1 MWFYLMLLSSQWGSS
16 PAKSS
21 SGVRLKQG
29 SKVRDFMAE
38 LLLQLALI
46 YGKLGLG
53 IGGGWLL
60 GKYLPASLGRN
71 LGKGLF
77 WFGIPL
83 SVFGFVRQV
92 DLTGTLWFAP
102 VVAWLAMGLCFG
114 VAWLW
119 LRYRTPDLSLPSQGS
134 FLLVSSIG
142 NTGYLGYPISL
153 AIAGPETF
161 AWALFYDLLGSLLWG
176 YGVGVMVATYYG
188 QGENQTWGTRLK
200 NMGTQV
206 GINPSLWSLVLGLAC
221 KPLVFPEPLEW
232 SLEIASWVVIGLAII
247 LIGMRLGEL
256 EPGQEI
262 PPVRSSLLIKMAI
275 APFLFGLILPFFN
288 LPNVICLV
296 LVLQIAMPPAFA
308 TLIVS
313 ETYALDRQ
321 LAVSSLATGTLLLL
335 GTLPIWLLWF
345 R

>member
-1 MWFYLMLLSSQWGSS
+1 
-16 PAKSS
+16 
-21 SGVRLKQG
+21 
-29 SKVRDFMAE
+29 MAE

-60 GKYLPASLGRN
+60 GKYFPPRLGES

-92 DLTGTLWFAP
+92 DLTGALWLAP

-114 VAWLW
+114 AAWLW
-119 LRYRTPDLSLPSQGS
+119 LRYRAKGLSRSSQGS

-153 AIAGPETF
+153 AIAGSETF

-188 QGENQTWGTRLK
+188 QGENKTWLMRLK

-206 GINPSLWSLVLGLAC
+206 GINPSLWSLVLGLVC
-221 KPLVFPEPLEW
+221 KPLVFPAPLEW
-232 SLEIASWVVIGLAII
+232 GLEISSWAVIGLAIV

-256 EPGQEI
+256 EPGHKFTA
-262 PPVRSSLLIKMAI
+262 VGGSLLIKMAI
-275 APFLFGLILPFFN
+275 APLLFGLVLPFFN

-321 LAVSSLATGTLLLL
+321 LAVSSLASGTLLLL

-345 R
+345 RV